1 MLATSYHEKL
11 SRRAARRQA
20 LAEAAIWSLLVL
32 AGGISAALV
41 WWPQ

>member
-11 SRRAARRQA
+11 SRRAAQQV

-32 AGGISAALV
+32 AGGISATLA